1 MLEIVEGA
9 LDTGVIYSAWA
20 RLCVEK
26 NLGALC
32 VFSGFVRPEEGLEG
46 LSFEVYMPLFEAWF
60 HAWQQR
66 AGAGGVFLCLAH
78 SMGDVLVGQSSYMA
92 GLMGAHRKKALEL
105 YNPFIEDFKRNAPIY
120 KYDLKNGQRIYAKD
134 RSHPLKG
141 SGLLQ

>member
-1 MLEIVEGA
+1 MLEVFNGA
-9 LDTGVIYSAWA
+9 LDTHALYHVWSK
-20 RLCVEK
+20 LCVEK

-60 HAWQQR
+60 EAWQER
-66 AGAGGVFLCLAH
+66 ARADGVSLCLAH

-92 GLMGAHRKKALEL
+92 GLMGAHRQKALEL
-105 YNPFIEDFKRNAPIY
+105 YVPFIEDFKHNAPIY
-120 KYDLKNGQRIYAKD
+120 KYDIKNGCKIYAKD